1 MIKIITYSGGSRDN
15 FHTPHMFS
23 FSGNLFFDDFLN
35 KIKKKVMSW
44 LNILN
49 NYQY

>member
-1 MIKIITYSGGSRDN
+1 MINVITYN
-15 FHTPHMFS
+15 FDTSTHMFS